1 LNNITDKRMPRDK
14 DFNKQALI
22 AELTAARQRIAELE
36 AREAGYLRA
45 EQKLRAREAWGN
57 TLLDS
62 LPAGVLLID
71 PETRRIVD
79 ANAHA
84 TNMTGRPKEDLIGHL
99 CYSNV
104 GPEAKGRWPNT
115 EGGQQI
121 NSCEDVLVR
130 SDGTTI
136 PVHKTVTTVTHLG
149 KKLLLESFI
158 DISQQKKAQRTLEL
172 DEIRF
177 ESLYNLSQIIN
188 EPEQYILDYALE
200 ACLRVTESKIGYIC
214 FVSDDETEMTVHAW
228 SKEAMEQSAI
238 QDYPTVFK
246 VTESGL
252 WGEALKQRRPIITN
266 NYEASPLKQGLPA
279 GHVPLT
285 RYMNVPVKDKGKMV
299 LLVAVGNKEQE
310 YTGVDVKQLYL
321 IMDGLWRIIQRK
333 RDETAL
339 KMVLSNAR
347 RVGAKIEVILRSVA
361 DGLIFTDMENRIK
374 LMSSSAE
381 VMLGRQLDDVFSLP
395 IAEVIENKE
404 LAERLVA
411 IQSEAKEENIVDLEL
426 PGDNEDE
433 VRIIQAKPAI
443 VKDGDGMEIGVITL
457 LRDVSRERELDRM
470 KREFIATAAHELR
483 TPLTAVMGFSELLL
497 CKNDLDE
504 GQQAEFLSVIH
515 KKAEIL
521 GKIVGDLLDLSRV
534 DSGRLI
540 RLKKDWADIGSIIG
554 RSTADYQRACP
565 DHQFEAV
572 LPERPLMVFLDDR
585 KLFQVME
592 NLLGNAVKFSPPG
605 GIIRVVCEVSDG
617 DLRISVS
624 DEGVGMTPE
633 QVERVFDK
641 FYRVDASNTAKEGLG
656 LGMAIVKNIIEAHGC
671 QIWVDSEVGKG
682 TKVTFTL
689 PGRGLGSDLDG
700 LLANRDWS
708 SIGQEVIPAE
718 RRFLLDSG
726 AS

>member
-1 LNNITDKRMPRDK
+1 MPRDN
-14 DFNKQALI
+14 DNIHQDLI
-22 AELTAARQRIAELE
+22 AELAAARQRIAELE
-36 AREAGYLRA
+36 ARETDYLLSA
-45 EQKLRAREAWGN
+45 QKIREREAWGN
-57 TLLDS
+57 SLLDS
-62 LPAGVLLID
+62 LHAGVLLVD
-71 PETRRIVD
+71 PETHRIVD
-79 ANAHA
+79 ANTFA
-84 TNMTGRPKEDLIGHL
+84 TKMIGRPKEELIGHICHAYVCL
-99 CYSNV
+99 A
-104 GPEAKGRWPNT
+104 AKGNCPFTDR
-115 EGGQQI
+115 GQQVEPR
-121 NSCEDVLVR
+121 EDLLLR
-130 SDGTTI
+130 SDGTTVPI
-136 PVHKTVTTVTHLG
+136 HKTVTTVTHHG
-149 KKLLLESFI
+149 KKLLLESFV
-158 DISQQKKAQRTLEL
+158 DISEQKKAQRALEL

-177 ESLYNLSQIIN
+177 EALYNLSQIIN

-200 ACLRVTESKIGYIC
+200 ACIRVSDSTFGYIF
-214 FVSDDETEMTVHAW
+214 FVSDDETELTVHAW
-228 SKEAMEQSAI
+228 SQGAMEQCAI
-238 QDYPTVFK
+238 QDPQTVFK
-246 VTESGL
+246 VSETGL
-252 WGEALKQRRPIITN
+252 WGDAIRQRRPVITN
-266 NYEASPLKQGLPA
+266 DYEACSFKRGVPE

-285 RYMNVPVKDKGKMV
+285 RHMNLPVKDDGKMV
-299 LLVAVGNKEQE
+299 LLAGVGNKEQE
-310 YTGVDVKQLYL
+310 YTDEDVKQLYL

-339 KMVLSNAR
+339 KMALSDAKQ
-347 RVGAKIEVILRSVA
+347 VGAKIEVILKSVA
-361 DGLIFTDMENRIK
+361 DGLIFTDMENRIQ

-381 VMLGRQLDDVFSLP
+381 IMLGTQLDSVFSLP
-395 IAEVIENKE
+395 IVEAVEIKE
-404 LAERLVA
+404 LAEQLVA
-411 IQSEAKEENIVDLEL
+411 IQLAAKEEITIDLEL
-426 PGDNEDE
+426 PGDNDGE

-443 VKDGDGMEIGVITL
+443 VRDRDGKEVGVITL

-497 CKNDLDE
+497 CKKDIDE
-504 GQQAEFLSVIH
+504 GQRSEFLSVIH

-554 RSTADYQRACP
+554 RSTTDYQRACP
-565 DHQFEAV
+565 EHQFKAI
-572 LPERPLMVFLDDR
+572 LPEMPLMVFLDDR

-605 GIIRVVCEVSDG
+605 GVIRVVCEVSAA

-633 QVERVFDK
+633 QVDRVFDK

-656 LGMAIVKNIIEAHGC
+656 LGMAIVKNIVEAHGC

-700 LLANRDWS
+700 LLANDDWPP
-708 SIGQEVIPAE
+708 IGQEVIPAE
-718 RRFLLDSG
+718 RRFLIDSG